1 MFSALRR
8 RQRASGFFS
17 AIVMTLCLIVL
28 CDGLISQMRGGG
40 SYRIEMLPGT
50 SEAVSGPMADP
61 KAVAGD
67 MEFFPRTHPLRLN
80 SKDFSQ
86 ATGLAQECGG
96 DTCTLPIQ
104 PPAGHT
110 RWR

>member
-40 SYRIEMLPGT
+40 SYRIEML
-50 SEAVSGPMADP
+50 
-61 KAVAGD
+61 
-67 MEFFPRTHPLRLN
+67 HLRGC
-80 SKDFSQ
+80 FRPY
-86 ATGLAQECGG
+86 G
-96 DTCTLPIQ
+96 
-104 PPAGHT
+104 
-110 RWR
+110 